1 MFINRWMD
9 KDVVHIPHGILFN
22 HDNLEGWDGDARGYT
37 YGWFMLLYSRNQHN
51 IVKQFSESESLVAQ
65 SCPTLCNP
73 MDCSPPDSS
82 ANGILQA
89 RILEWVAIPFSRGSS
104 WTRDQTWLYSI
115 ESRFF
120 TVWATREANLPVPAG
135 KVDQVPR
142 TCTTQLRNTT
152 AKEYYNKDGVERI
165 RHVSTKGRSLTM
177 TLFSILY
184 LSRRA
189 WEGQDS

>member
-104 WTRDQTWLYSI
+104 WTRDQTHVSCNTG
-115 ESRFF
+115 RFF
-120 TVWATREANLPVPAG
+120 TLWATREAHNLLLAALPRWGLSMEATWLLG
-135 KVDQVPR
+135 LWELWWHQVRRDTNCLSCKSYSP
-142 TCTTQLRNTT
+142 
-152 AKEYYNKDGVERI
+152 I
-165 RHVSTKGRSLTM
+165 RV
-177 TLFSILY
+177 FS
-184 LSRRA
+184 
-189 WEGQDS
+189 